1 MILFTENNY
10 LFRKNVV
17 ITIRNHLNHAGFITT
32 DAPPVLMTLAPS
44 QAINNM
50 WDDKIRSSINENALE
65 KCMSLG
71 NFWQTTGVPDE
82 LEVSSGHRTGPV
94 SQFICLTCSGSCC
107 RPGWQGCIVTGWC
120 QRNVTELL
128 NFCNC
133 KHNSD
138 NSIKGHDQDRPMTGS
153 AECKTQR
160 SSCYGHCHHLALLQS
175 NGQTEVKKRR
185 GEQLV
190 GGKKEESL
198 PGHRLLLRWAVNESL
213 NGKWYSCD
221 FRLCPLEG
229 MPQVG
234 LKLYLYS
241 PLDRFLIVASVLCVG

>member
-1 MILFTENNY
+1 
-10 LFRKNVV
+10 
-17 ITIRNHLNHAGFITT
+17 
-32 DAPPVLMTLAPS
+32 MTLASS

-185 GEQLV
+185 GERRKSRCQGTGFCFVEQLMNHLMGNGIPV
-190 GGKKEESL
+190 TSVCVRWRGC
-198 PGHRLLLRWAVNESL
+198 LRSGWNYTCTALSI
-213 NGKWYSCD
+213 D
-221 FRLCPLEG
+221 F
-229 MPQVG
+229 
-234 LKLYLYS
+234 
-241 PLDRFLIVASVLCVG
+241 